1 MSQALLNLGNGT
13 GFGNLCGLWVQVR
26 AGTGTG
32 MNYETL
38 STRDSA
44 PIQIKCS
51 TLINYL
57 IGTKRNLW
65 HQP

>member
-13 GFGNLCGLWVQVR
+13 GFRNLCGLWVRVR
-26 AGTGTG
+26 VGTGTG

-51 TLINYL
+51 TIINYL
-57 IGTKRNLW
+57 IGTKQNLW

>member
-13 GFGNLCGLWVQVR
+13 GFGNLYGLWVRVR